1 MTLEQL
7 NQRKVRK
14 IYMNNID
21 SEIYTDISIII
32 SMMPVEM
39 KNKINNDF
47 INFIENNKSEN
58 YISNINPKIPIKK
71 QNIRKETKEMMGIIY
86 RDYLCSNERR
96 KELIEKENHEIKK
109 YEEIIREKYNI
120 DNLFKSRATKVE
132 TLENPVT
139 MVEYKESI
147 FTKIKNWFIRIFK

>member
-1 MTLEQL
+1 
-7 NQRKVRK
+7 
-14 IYMNNID
+14 MNNID

-96 KELIEKENHEIKK
+96 KKLIEKENHEIKK
-109 YEEIIREKYNI
+109 YEETIREKYNI

>member
-1 MTLEQL
+1 
-7 NQRKVRK
+7 
-14 IYMNNID
+14 MNNID

-86 RDYLCSNERR
+86 RDYLCSNEER
-96 KELIEKENHEIKK
+96 KKLIIKGKQELDEYDKKIKK
-109 YEEIIREKYNI
+109 NYNA
-120 DNLFKSRATKVE
+120 DNLFKDKKS
-132 TLENPVT
+132 VT
-139 MVEYKESI
+139 NMEEGNKSFLPTVIQKKSI
-147 FTKIKNWFIRIFK
+147 FTKVLNCIKKIFKRN